1 VRERCVRP
9 GRRSEGG
16 LGSGQCGGID
26 LLADAVGMLKAVL
39 ARWDTDNKCL
49 RLNNLFD
56 KIFDF

>member
-1 VRERCVRP
+1 
-9 GRRSEGG
+9 
-16 LGSGQCGGID
+16 
-26 LLADAVGMLKAVL
+26 MLKAVL